1 MSKNSHKSIP
11 SHIDDTEVKETFNI
25 FTRKQGQSLIKDN
38 MAFAHTLLHS
48 KDLVP
53 GILTVAT
60 TQSRLTGE
68 LSGEGVLNC
77 VQDQYYSLI
86 VSAIGVLLSAM
97 DEENALA
104 SIGVNKDDLGFAMLG
119 FLIGSIEEALGFEEG
134 TEEEL
139 DRLAEK
145 DPNILNFLDR
155 HYASMSRFGLLDDKD

>member
-1 MSKNSHKSIP
+1 MSKNSHNSIP
-11 SHIDDTEVKETFNI
+11 SQDNGNTPNRTFNI
-25 FTRKQGQSLIKDN
+25 FTRKQSQSLIKDN

-77 VQDQYYSLI
+77 VQDQYYSLF
-86 VSAIGVLLSAM
+86 VSYIGVLLSAM
-97 DEENALA
+97 DEGNALA
-104 SIGVNKDDLGFAMLG
+104 SIGVNKEDLGFAMLG
-119 FLIGSIEEALGFEEG
+119 FLIGLIEEALGFEEG
-134 TEEEL
+134 TEEEI

-145 DPNILNFLDR
+145 DPNILNFLDK
-155 HYASMSRFGLLDDKD
+155 HYASMSRLGLLNED

>member
-1 MSKNSHKSIP
+1 MSKHSHKSIS

-68 LSGEGVLNC
+68 LSGEGSLNC
-77 VQDQYYSLI
+77 VPDQYYMLLL
-86 VSAIGVLLSAM
+86 SAISTILSAM
-97 DEENALA
+97 DEHGALK
-104 SIGVNKDDLGFAMLG
+104 SIGVDTTELSF
-119 FLIGSIEEALGFEEG
+119 EALGFIIGLIEDKLGLEIG
-134 TEEEL
+134 ADEEL
-139 DRLAEK
+139 DRLIDK
-145 DPNILNFLDR
+145 DVNIIEFLDK
-155 HYASMSRFGLLDDKD
+155 HYESILRLDFVEDED

>member
-1 MSKNSHKSIP
+1 MSKNSHNSIP
-11 SHIDDTEVKETFNI
+11 SQDNGNTPNRTFNI

-77 VQDQYYSLI
+77 VQDQYYSLF
-86 VSAIGVLLSAM
+86 VSSIGVLLSAM

-104 SIGVNKDDLGFAMLG
+104 SIGVNKEDLGFALLG
-119 FLIGSIEEALGFEEG
+119 FLIGLIEEALGFEEG
-134 TEEEL
+134 TEEEI

-145 DPNILNFLDR
+145 DPNILNFLDK
-155 HYASMSRFGLLDDKD
+155 HYASMSRLGLLNED

>member
-11 SHIDDTEVKETFNI
+11 SHIDDNEPTGTFNV

-38 MAFAHTLLHS
+38 MAFAHNLLQR
-48 KDLVP
+48 KDVVP

-68 LSGEGVLNC
+68 LSGEDVLNC
-77 VQDQYYSLI
+77 VQDQYYSLF

-134 TEEEL
+134 TEEEI

-155 HYASMSRFGLLDDKD
+155 HYASMSRFGLLDDED

>member
-38 MAFAHTLLHS
+38 MAFAHTLLHK

-68 LSGEGVLNC
+68 LSGEGSLNC
-77 VQDQYYSLI
+77 VPDQYYML
-86 VSAIGVLLSAM
+86 LLSAISIIIAAM
-97 DEENALA
+97 DEHGALK
-104 SIGVNKDDLGFAMLG
+104 SIGVDTTELSF
-119 FLIGSIEEALGFEEG
+119 EALGFIIGLIEDKLDLEIG
-134 TEEEL
+134 DDEEL
-139 DRLAEK
+139 DRLIAK
-145 DPNILNFLDR
+145 DENIIEFLDK
-155 HYASMSRFGLLDDKD
+155 HYESILRLGFVDDED

>member
-60 TQSRLTGE
+60 LQSKADGE
-68 LSGEGVLNC
+68 LLGEGSLNC
-77 VQDQYYSLI
+77 VQDQYYMLLL
-86 VSAIGVLLSAM
+86 SAISTILSAM
-97 DEENALA
+97 DEHGALK
-104 SIGVNKDDLGFAMLG
+104 SIDIDTTELSFKTLDFVVG
-119 FLIGSIEEALGFEEG
+119 LIEDKLGFEVG
-134 TEEEL
+134 DDEEL
-139 DRLAEK
+139 NRLVEK
-145 DPNILNFLDR
+145 DDNILVFLDK
-155 HYASMSRFGLLDDKD
+155 HYASLLRLDFVEDED